1 MRIAFSIFKWFT
13 IVFLIFSI
21 SGVLVYKVINPPFTL
36 LMFKRVVEQMMDGE
50 SITLKHDWVS
60 IDNISPKLVQAVV
73 SSEDGNF
80 TEHYGVD
87 FDAIQKAIKHNRKGR
102 RIKGGSTIS
111 QQTAKNVFLIDS
123 RTYLRKGVELYY
135 TLLMETLWS
144 KERIMELY
152 LNMIEMGDGIYGAQA
167 ASNAYFKKPA
177 KIVNKNE
184 AALIA
189 ASLPNPRKRNPA
201 HPSRYLSGRQL
212 LILRAMNKIG
222 PVELDKK

>member
-1 MRIAFSIFKWFT
+1 MRIALSILKWLT

-21 SGVLVYKVINPPFTL
+21 SGILVYKVINPPFTL
-36 LMFKRVVEQMMDGE
+36 LMFKRVTEQIMNGE
-50 SITLKHDWVS
+50 DVKLKHNWVS
-60 IDNISPKLVQAVV
+60 IDKISPNLVQAVI

-80 TEHYGVD
+80 SEQYGVD
-87 FDAIQKAIKHNRKGR
+87 FDAIQKAMKQNRKGR

-135 TLLMETLWS
+135 TLLMETCWS
-144 KERIMELY
+144 KQRIMEMY

-167 ASNAYFKKPA
+167 ASTLYFKKNP
-177 KIVNKNE
+177 KILNKGE

-222 PVELDKK
+222 NVDLKK